1 MITIPEIV
9 EKIVKASPFL
19 EEGLSEGII
28 NLSALARKIKPEI
41 ESKLMKDVQD
51 GAIVMALKR
60 LSPSI
65 SNQPTHKIQNFV
77 DNLGNIIVRN
87 KLIVYTIE
95 NSSTLVSKQ
104 KTLLERISEEKDTF
118 FTVSQGIN
126 ETTIILSKNIN
137 HHFKELFGLE
147 NILSNLD
154 LLSSI
159 SIKLPQGNNL
169 ISGIYY
175 FIFKRLAWEDINVVE
190 VISTTNE
197 FTIVVEDRDIDRAF
211 SVIQRMKYK

>member
-28 NLSALARKIKPEI
+28 NLSALSRKIKPEI
-41 ESKLMKDVQD
+41 EDRLKKEIQE

-65 SNQPTHKIQNFV
+65 SNQPTHKIKNFV
-77 DNLGNIIVRN
+77 DNLGDIIVRN
-87 KLIVYTIE
+87 KLLVYTIS
-95 NSSTLVSKQ
+95 NSPKLIQSQ
-104 KTLLERISEEKDTF
+104 KVLLDRIEDQNDTF

-126 ETTIILSKNIN
+126 ETTIILSKNIQ
-137 HHFKELFGLE
+137 HHFKELFNQEDITSSLE
-147 NILSNLD
+147 E
-154 LLSSI
+154 LSSI
-159 SIKLPQGNNL
+159 SIRLPKGNNL

-175 FIFKRLAWEDINVVE
+175 FMFKRLAWEDINIVE

-197 FTIVVEDRDIDRAF
+197 FTIVVEDEDIDRAF
-211 SVIQRMKYK
+211 SVIQRMKIM